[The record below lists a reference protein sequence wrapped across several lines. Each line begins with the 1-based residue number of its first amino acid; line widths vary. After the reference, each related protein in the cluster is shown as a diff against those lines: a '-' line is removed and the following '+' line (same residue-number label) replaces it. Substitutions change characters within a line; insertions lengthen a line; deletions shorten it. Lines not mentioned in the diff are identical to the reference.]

1 MKTFESIKQKLINQK
16 TSFDEITF
24 IDEAISAR
32 ETDNSVDKNYNP
44 DNAIKT
50 LIISTKEGHKAL
62 ILKGSDRVD
71 EEKLKKILRKWSV
84 INSTVLKEKF
94 GFLPGCVFP
103 LDLDLP
109 FFIDKKVENLDVWSM
124 GAGDPKKGF
133 NIKKEVA
140 FSFIKN
146 FHIVSLTHMEKI
158 NIEERLKLIK
168 EVGEEIIQE
177 EELKKLLESGEK
189 LIAYDGFEP
198 SGQIHI
204 AQGIVRA
211 INVNK
216 MIKAGVKFRMW
227 VADWHAMA
235 NNKMG
240 GDLEKI
246 KIVGKYFIEVWRAC
260 GMDLSKVEFLWAS
273 DMAKNPDYWKLVV
286 QVGKSNALKRFI
298 RTAEMMG
305 REESL
310 DKLTGAHI
318 IYSCMQ
324 VADIFMLGAKITQL
338 GMDQRKVNMLAREV
352 GPMLGYWK
360 PVVVSHHMLM
370 GLSKAPTHTFN
381 ASSERSAKLI
391 GEAPKEGAIQRTI
404 ERKMSKSMPDSAIF
418 MTDTT
423 EDIKRKINKAY
434 CLEGDI
440 KENPILEY
448 YKYIVFD
455 SFDKLNISEVK
466 IERPE
471 KFGGNISFKTY
482 KDLEKT
488 FAEKK
493 VHPMDLKT
501 VLIKYLDQLIDPVRC
516 HFEENAEAKKL
527 LEQVRNFQV
536 TR

>member
-1 MKTFESIKQKLINQK
+1 MDINKRLDLIKQ
-16 TSFDEITF
+16 
-24 IDEAISAR
+24 
-32 ETDNSVDKNYNP
+32 
-44 DNAIKT
+44 
-50 LIISTKEGHKAL
+50 
-62 ILKGSDRVD
+62 
-71 EEKLKKILRKWSV
+71 
-84 INSTVLKEKF
+84 
-94 GFLPGCVFP
+94 
-103 LDLDLP
+103 
-109 FFIDKKVENLDVWSM
+109 
-124 GAGDPKKGF
+124 
-133 NIKKEVA
+133 
-140 FSFIKN
+140 
-146 FHIVSLTHMEKI
+146 
-158 NIEERLKLIK
+158 
-168 EVGEEIIQE
+168 VGEEIIQE
-177 EELKKLLESGEK
+177 EELKKLLESGEE

-204 AQGIVRA
+204 AQGLVRA

-246 KIVGKYFIEVWRAC
+246 KIVGKYFIEVWRAS
-260 GMDLSKVEFLWAS
+260 GMDLSKVEFMWAS
-273 DMAKNPDYWKLVV
+273 DMAKDPDYWKLVV
-286 QVGKSNALKRFI
+286 QVGKSNALKRFV

-310 DKLTGAHI
+310 EKLTGAHI

-370 GLSKAPTHTFN
+370 GLSRPAGLSTT
-381 ASSERSAKLI
+381 SEVMHGSA
-391 GEAPKEGAIQRTI
+391 ENAIQRTI

-434 CLEGDI
+434 CLEGDV

-448 YKYIVFD
+448 YKYIIFE
-455 SFDKLNISEVK
+455 SFEKLGISEVK

-471 KFGGNISFKTY
+471 KYGGVLGVRSY
-482 KDLEKT
+482 EELEKL
-488 FAEKK
+488 FQEKK
-493 VHPMDLKT
+493 VHPMDLKAT
-501 VLIKYLDQLIDPVRC
+501 LSKLLDQLIEPVRR
-516 HFEENAEAKKL
+516 HFEEDSEAKKL
-527 LEQVRNFQV
+527 LEQVRSFQV

>member
-1 MKTFESIKQKLINQK
+1 M
-16 TSFDEITF
+16 
-24 IDEAISAR
+24 
-32 ETDNSVDKNYNP
+32 
-44 DNAIKT
+44 
-50 LIISTKEGHKAL
+50 
-62 ILKGSDRVD
+62 
-71 EEKLKKILRKWSV
+71 
-84 INSTVLKEKF
+84 
-94 GFLPGCVFP
+94 
-103 LDLDLP
+103 
-109 FFIDKKVENLDVWSM
+109 
-124 GAGDPKKGF
+124 
-133 NIKKEVA
+133 
-140 FSFIKN
+140 
-146 FHIVSLTHMEKI
+146 
-158 NIEERLKLIK
+158 
-168 EVGEEIIQE
+168 
-177 EELKKLLESGEK
+177 KKLLESGEQ
-189 LIAYDGFEP
+189 ITAYDGFEP

-204 AQGIVRA
+204 AQGILRA

-216 MIKAGVKFRMW
+216 MTKAGIKFRMW

-246 KIVGKYFIEVWRAC
+246 KTVGKYFIEVWKAC
-260 GMDLSKVEFLWAS
+260 GMDLSKVEFMWAS

-286 QVGKSNALKRFI
+286 QVGKSNALKRFV

-310 DKLTGAHI
+310 EKLTGAHI

-324 VADIFMLGAKITQL
+324 VSDIFMLGAKITQL

-370 GLSKAPTHTFN
+370 GLGKPPSK
-381 ASSERSAKLI
+381 SADTVT
-391 GEAPKEGAIQRTI
+391 RTV
-404 ERKMSKSMPDSAIF
+404 ENKMSKSNPDSAIF

-448 YKYIVFD
+448 YKYIIFE
-455 SFDKLNISEVK
+455 SFDRLKINEVK

-471 KFGGNISFKTY
+471 KFGGNLSFKTFTEM
-482 KDLEKT
+482 EKT
-488 FAEKK
+488 FSDKQ
-493 VHPMDLKT
+493 VHPMDLKAT
-501 VLIKYLDQLIDPVRC
+501 LSKLLDQLIEPVRR
-516 HFEENAEAKKL
+516 HFEDNVEAKKL
-527 LEQVRNFQV
+527 LEQVKSFQV

>member
-1 MKTFESIKQKLINQK
+1 MSIE
-16 TSFDEITF
+16 D
-24 IDEAISAR
+24 
-32 ETDNSVDKNYNP
+32 
-44 DNAIKT
+44 
-50 LIISTKEGHKAL
+50 
-62 ILKGSDRVD
+62 
-71 EEKLKKILRKWSV
+71 
-84 INSTVLKEKF
+84 
-94 GFLPGCVFP
+94 
-103 LDLDLP
+103 
-109 FFIDKKVENLDVWSM
+109 
-124 GAGDPKKGF
+124 
-133 NIKKEVA
+133 
-140 FSFIKN
+140 
-146 FHIVSLTHMEKI
+146 
-158 NIEERLKLIK
+158 RLKLIK

-177 EELKKLLESGEK
+177 EELKKLLESGEE

-204 AQGIVRA
+204 AQGILRA

-216 MIKAGVKFRMW
+216 MTKAGIKFRMW

-246 KIVGKYFIEVWRAC
+246 KIVGKYFIEVWRAS
-260 GMDLSKVEFLWAS
+260 GMDLSKVEFMWAS
-273 DMAKNPDYWKLVV
+273 DMAKDPDYWKLVV

-310 DKLTGAHI
+310 EKLTGAHI

-324 VADIFMLGAKITQL
+324 VADIFKLGAKITQL

-370 GLSKAPTHTFN
+370 GLGKP
-381 ASSERSAKLI
+381 ASQEVDAL
-391 GEAPKEGAIQRTI
+391 QRTI
-404 ERKMSKSMPDSAIF
+404 EVKMSKSKPDTAIF

-448 YKYIVFD
+448 YKYIIFE
-455 SFDKLNISEVK
+455 SFASLRVNELR

-482 KDLEKT
+482 LDLEKT
-488 FAEKK
+488 FAAKK
-493 VHPMDLKT
+493 VHPMDLKA
-501 VLIKYLDQLIDPVRC
+501 VLIKYLDQLIEPVRR
-516 HFEENAEAKKL
+516 HFEEDSEAKKL
-527 LEQVRNFQV
+527 LEQVCNFQV